1 MELNLDHV
9 ETGRSSGP
17 DIWHSFVEEFRM
29 MHNQALETRKL
40 KPTPRQL
47 NYIHNRMSR
56 MSDVEK
62 KNLLGGRD
70 LSELSGQDARKLID
84 TMNENG
90 EGEIPASDKQ
100 IALIVRL
107 MDRLKLDLDEFL
119 TSKGHDDLQGLT
131 GGRGGTASSIISA
144 LIEMDKDSPATEKQ
158 ITTIQSMCEN
168 LELSIPDAM
177 ALVDTTTIDE
187 ISKSDASNLIDRLK
201 KAIQSRRK
209 KKRN

>member
-1 MELNLDHV
+1 
-9 ETGRSSGP
+9 
-17 DIWHSFVEEFRM
+17 
-29 MHNQALETRKL
+29 
-40 KPTPRQL
+40 
-47 NYIHNRMSR
+47 

-90 EGEIPASDKQ
+90 AGEIPASDKQ

-119 TSKGHDDLQGLT
+119 TAKGHDDLQGLT
-131 GGRGGTASSIISA
+131 GGRGGTASSVISA
-144 LIEMDKDSPATEKQ
+144 LIDMDKDSPATEKQ

-201 KAIQSRRK
+201 KTIQSRRK

>member
-1 MELNLDHV
+1 
-9 ETGRSSGP
+9 
-17 DIWHSFVEEFRM
+17 
-29 MHNQALETRKL
+29 
-40 KPTPRQL
+40 
-47 NYIHNRMSR
+47 

-90 EGEIPASDKQ
+90 GGEIPASDKQ

-131 GGRGGTASSIISA
+131 GGRGGTASSIIST